1 MISVKLGGQ
10 RRGERGYGMSLST
23 RRAGKKGEGK
33 RGRRRAHLNVDR
45 RSRSQAWL
53 TRARV
58 THGCG
63 RQLPPCIGH
72 PERHSPQLLGLPAHL
87 SEESATMEVEVK
99 SNHSPVAGKASRK
112 KRPTRK
118 AARKSIVAATEE
130 HRDEAT
136 PPRRDQTPDSQSS
149 RGKQPGDSG
158 APLQPPRNKAASLMQ
173 QHRSVWRN
181 EFQKLHDA
189 EERLKNDIVD
199 KLRYISSTGISSDD
213 EAGQCLEDWIDY
225 ELGRTKFQDSADSR
239 VEWFRRI
246 LACRLGF
253 MDDQD
258 GEEGGAQPSANSE
271 AQMVADL
278 REAQRETRQLT
289 ATLEQQFREADEEVA
304 RAFESSP
311 LSNTRF
317 TFSRNVED
325 DFQASWNG
333 DERMRRPLLAEL
345 KQIDHKFE
353 SKIKDIDKAHKLE
366 PHRPHQ
372 SPEHCALHELAN
384 WRAPGA
390 EARAQWCNDW
400 TPHGARHSPQ
410 LRLLSRGLR
419 TCIHQRREEPADW
432 TADDFAV
439 VNHVL
444 EQYPSNLGNRRA
456 LIMDWL
462 RRHFKKRSI
471 LDISTYM
478 TWCQNQRY
486 HRDKVQSCLQEWER
500 ARVQWLAKAKQ
511 TATTRNGPGTG
522 AASSGPPQ
530 RRRTMHHVALPPA
543 PSLQKKP
550 NRLPPID
557 PELKEQ
563 RAPRPRARVRIAP
576 NPTTMSSSSA
586 PHLGAVAGLDGV
598 AAASAVG
605 SKADQLR
612 QAERQALE
620 ERNREWRLRSLSTV
634 REIEVLRMRRKQS
647 IVVAGVDDA
656 SEVQELAK
664 VQRKL
669 NLERV
674 KFRQELAM
682 KKQRD
687 RLRVEQKKQEQVKL
701 EKLQLQKTKRMQ

>member
-1 MISVKLGGQ
+1 MVQ
-10 RRGERGYGMSLST
+10 V
-23 RRAGKKGEGK
+23 A
-33 RGRRRAHLNVDR
+33 V
-45 RSRSQAWL
+45 
-53 TRARV
+53 
-58 THGCG
+58 
-63 RQLPPCIGH
+63 
-72 PERHSPQLLGLPAHL
+72 SP
-87 SEESATMEVEVK
+87 T
-99 SNHSPVAGKASRK
+99 
-112 KRPTRK
+112 T
-118 AARKSIVAATEE
+118 
-130 HRDEAT
+130 
-136 PPRRDQTPDSQSS
+136 
-149 RGKQPGDSG
+149 
-158 APLQPPRNKAASLMQ
+158 
-173 QHRSVWRN
+173 
-181 EFQKLHDA
+181 
-189 EERLKNDIVD
+189 
-199 KLRYISSTGISSDD
+199 
-213 EAGQCLEDWIDY
+213 
-225 ELGRTKFQDSADSR
+225 
-239 VEWFRRI
+239 RRI

-253 MDDQD
+253 MDDQE
-258 GEEGGAQPSANSE
+258 GEEEDGGAQPSTNSE

-289 ATLEQQFREADEEVA
+289 ATLQQQFREADEEVA

-311 LSNTRF
+311 LSNARF
-317 TFSRNVED
+317 TFSRNVEE

-366 PHRPHQ
+366 
-372 SPEHCALHELAN
+372 
-384 WRAPGA
+384 
-390 EARAQWCNDW
+390 
-400 TPHGARHSPQ
+400 
-410 LRLLSRGLR
+410 
-419 TCIHQRREEPADW
+419 EEPADW
-432 TADDFAV
+432 TADDYAV

-511 TATTRNGPGTG
+511 TTTTRNGLGAG

-576 NPTTMSSSSA
+576 TPTTISSSSA
-586 PHLGAVAGLDGV
+586 PPLSAVAGLNSGT
-598 AAASAVG
+598 AAAAAK
-605 SKADQLR
+605 SKADRLR

-620 ERNREWRLRSLSTV
+620 EQNREWRLRSLSTV

-647 IVVAGVDDA
+647 IAVAGVDDEPEA
-656 SEVQELAK
+656 QELAK

-687 RLRVEQKKQEQVKL
+687 RLRAEQKKQEQARL